1 MIFNFLL
8 TGFLTLT
15 WAQNGAQCGTG
26 YAYNTAVSSCLP
38 VAQAQGSSCCDP
50 ALISCQDAIKLCMAN
65 PTAGI
70 NCQTLACSSPSP
82 LPTFSCCD
90 PAMTACQIAIRM
102 CLMNTTNPQLCQAL
116 ACPTASVSP
125 VRSQTASPMPRQT
138 EPTASASAS
147 AMTTY
152 KQTEPSASPKQADVS
167 ASATTT
173 YKQTEPS
180 VSNTPKQTEPS
191 ASSSATP
198 RQVDPIAPSSSLKPT
213 PSVYPTRFIK
223 YSFSIRPRPSQY
235 LFPLNAPPPGSVS
248 SSVLFP
254 KANHTLLRSPAKLQ
268 ELQIILGC
276 ILQLPLESIEI
287 VDIAANSVS
296 LPFDSSI
303 PRLRSNGEIMC
314 INLPILTGGA
324 PVRIL
329 QTTSDVTVTYNIL
342 NANNLF
348 MIDKKT
354 FATTV
359 ASDPNLLSYASSV
372 GSSNPTADPPIMLF
386 TLISPDPSTVPAQS
400 PSAGAIVGGI
410 FGGILV
416 AGLLGIIVFAVVR
429 LRHRAAPISAVKKP
443 SVAVSNPMNCTNS
456 SHVVFNPVSTRR
468 ST

>member
-8 TGFLTLT
+8 TGFVTVTL
-15 WAQNGAQCGTG
+15 AQNG
-26 YAYNTAVSSCLP
+26 
-38 VAQAQGSSCCDP
+38 GSSCCDP

-65 PTAGI
+65 PMAGI
-70 NCQTLACSSPSP
+70 NCQTLACPSP
-82 LPTFSCCD
+82 LPTLSCCD
-90 PAMTACQIAIRM
+90 PAMTACQIAIRT
-102 CLMNTTNPQLCQAL
+102 CLTNTTNPQLCQAL

-125 VRSQTASPMPRQT
+125 VRSQTMSPMPRQT
-138 EPTASASAS
+138 EPSASN
-147 AMTTY
+147 TP
-152 KQTEPSASPKQADVS
+152 KQTEPSASNTP
-167 ASATTT
+167 
-173 YKQTEPS
+173 KQTEPS
-180 VSNTPKQTEPS
+180 ASVTTTYKQTEPS

-235 LFPLNAPPPGSVS
+235 LFPTPAMPPTSVS

-287 VDIAANSVS
+287 VDIAANSIS

-329 QTTSDVTVTYNIL
+329 QATSDVTVTYNIL

-348 MIDKKT
+348 MVDKKT
-354 FATTV
+354 FSTTV

-386 TLISPDPSTVPAQS
+386 TIISPDPSTVPAQS

-429 LRHRAAPISAVKKP
+429 LRHRAPPISAVKKP
-443 SVAVSNPMNCTNS
+443 SAAVSNPMNCTNS

>member
-15 WAQNGAQCGTG
+15 LAQNG
-26 YAYNTAVSSCLP
+26 
-38 VAQAQGSSCCDP
+38 GSSCCDP

-65 PTAGI
+65 PMAGI
-70 NCQTLACSSPSP
+70 NCQTLACPSP
-82 LPTFSCCD
+82 MPTPSCCD
-90 PAMTACQIAIRM
+90 PALTACQIAIRT
-102 CLMNTTNPQLCQAL
+102 CLTNTSNPQLCQAL

-125 VRSQTASPMPRQT
+125 MRSQSQSLSQTASPMPRQT
-138 EPTASASAS
+138 EPTASSTSSAS
-147 AMTTY
+147 SSSSSSSSATSTY
-152 KQTEPSASPKQADVS
+152 SSSAKPKQTEPSASNTPKQADVS

-173 YKQTEPS
+173 
-180 VSNTPKQTEPS
+180 PKQTEP
-191 ASSSATP
+191 SSSATP
-198 RQVDPIAPSSSLKPT
+198 RQIDPIAPSSSLKPT

-235 LFPLNAPPPGSVS
+235 LFPQNAMPPTSVS

-329 QTTSDVTVTYNIL
+329 QATSDVTVTYNII

-348 MIDKKT
+348 MVDKKT

-386 TLISPDPSTVPAQS
+386 TIISPDPSTVPAQS

-443 SVAVSNPMNCTNS
+443 SAAVSNPMNCTNS